1 MESWDYKHGRLFYS
15 IFLLLLQLILPSLIL
30 ILAHAS
36 IYRKL
41 VSSRFLIRRWTQ
53 PGQRKKINK
62 KRYQRVLFI
71 LFYEKLQIIRKDFNE
86 CQGFLSIS
94 GFLCCLLILSSFL
107 HRSVNLPPDTNQSSV
122 RQTRLSRQGIYI
134 YYWRKRPVREG
145 WGAPKKGFWLTTTFP
160 SNETFLCND
169 SRKANKSIPYVGEDV
184 KNMRPWILVITIHVI
199 FKATK
204 LHIIIYYIH
213 IHILREK

>member
-1 MESWDYKHGRLFYS
+1 M
-15 IFLLLLQLILPSLIL
+15 
-30 ILAHAS
+30 
-36 IYRKL
+36 
-41 VSSRFLIRRWTQ
+41 
-53 PGQRKKINK
+53 
-62 KRYQRVLFI
+62 
-71 LFYEKLQIIRKDFNE
+71 
-86 CQGFLSIS
+86 SIS
-94 GFLCCLLILSSFL
+94 GFLCSLLILSSFL

-169 SRKANKSIPYVGEDV
+169 SRKANKSIPYVGEDF

-204 LHIIIYYIH
+204 LHIIIYKIK
-213 IHILREK
+213 ICTTVQWATTDQFQSMVETRGSSLIRRRGKTRRRCFFLSGASL